1 MHTTSSS
8 VSCTSIFFHIIFFT
22 LRSSRFFVYA
32 LCELHIMHT
41 FLLWISFFFR
51 RHNLHTSPHA
61 NPMTLRRA
69 LTIELA
75 SPISINADPVGFRV
89 KLYIFSDSWM
99 IGAWRRLGQN
109 SKNGEQMFQNLILFR
124 PFFSNGILT
133 SFSYIWKTFHELR
146 RSVFRQVHNI
156 SRRDFFHAT
165 EEPFLYTR
173 M

>member
-1 MHTTSSS
+1 MLSASPSDRYSVFGMRNLPIRNMHTTRSS

-69 LTIELA
+69 LTIELT
-75 SPISINADPVGFRV
+75 SPIMFLVCQHLRSSKTLLLTERLSFLKGYQNGSSINADPVGFRV

-99 IGAWRRLGQN
+99 IGAWRRLG
-109 SKNGEQMFQNLILFR
+109 
-124 PFFSNGILT
+124 
-133 SFSYIWKTFHELR
+133 
-146 RSVFRQVHNI
+146 
-156 SRRDFFHAT
+156 
-165 EEPFLYTR
+165 
-173 M
+173 